1 MGLKLAL
8 IMMVLMTAMGGAGY
22 WYYQDTQKKMNI
34 LVANEAKATVA
45 AEVAEASVQAMKE
58 YYEAMDR
65 ENKIIKAKYKEIEDR
80 AERLQNKL
88 SKHDI
93 GVLGIA
99 KDSLT
104 EKVITKMSNS
114 SLRCIEITSGAELT
128 EEELTATKPSEINSE
143 CYEIAN
149 PNFDPKLYPVW
160 LEKNR

>member
-1 MGLKLAL
+1 
-8 IMMVLMTAMGGAGY
+8 MMVLMAAMGGAGY

-58 YYEAMDR
+58 SYEAMDR

-99 KDSLT
+99 KDGLT
-104 EKVITKMSNS
+104 ESVINKGSNNA
-114 SLRCIEITSGAELT
+114 LRCIEITSGAELT
-128 EEELTATKPSEINSE
+128 EQELLATKPSEINSE

-160 LEKNR
+160 LEKNQ